1 MALDIQPT
9 SHDSL
14 ECCRTTPCDGGRAPP
29 QLARSRRRAAL
40 RFGAIATIASAIA
53 LAAAIAPAQAQFTSI
68 TDFGDSYADTG
79 SAPGGAFRLAV
90 PPFYNPC
97 PPGYTSCRFTGGT
110 NLVDS
115 LQSIFGLPTAT
126 NYAIG
131 GARTDDTNTISG
143 LSDGFT
149 YELQQFAASGTHFT
163 NSDLIALS
171 IGGNDLSVIANTA
184 LIPSGAM
191 TSAQNAVAGVEQLV
205 AAGADNIA

>member
-1 MALDIQPT
+1 MPKSHVEFALIQLGDGRDRQLPVKGAPDVVKPDARVADRWPRVRPAGL
-9 SHDSL
+9 HDQYL
-14 ECCRTTPCDGGRAPP
+14 C
-29 QLARSRRRAAL
+29 ARL
-40 RFGAIATIASAIA
+40 GE
-53 LAAAIAPAQAQFTSI
+53 L
-68 TDFGDSYADTG
+68 TG
-79 SAPGGAFRLAV
+79 NHRS
-90 PPFYNPC
+90 
-97 PPGYTSCRFTGGT
+97 
-110 NLVDS
+110 
-115 LQSIFGLPTAT
+115 
-126 NYAIG
+126 G

>member
-1 MALDIQPT
+1 
-9 SHDSL
+9 
-14 ECCRTTPCDGGRAPP
+14 
-29 QLARSRRRAAL
+29 LARSRRRAAL

-110 NLVDS
+110 NFVDS